1 MPKNYSE
8 LSKIRRNQAFQA
20 ELKEIPGIQDVLLSL
35 DIPYC
40 LASSGDVEKIHT
52 TLGITGLL
60 HFFEGKI
67 FSSQMV
73 KRGKPFPD
81 LFLLAA
87 EKSNVKPE
95 NCLVIE
101 DSVPGVR
108 AGVAA
113 GMRVMGFLG
122 GSHVYPQLGP
132 ALAEAG
138 ALTLFSEMPKFNQA
152 FATAINT

>member
-81 LFLLAA
+81 LFLQTR
-87 EKSNVKPE
+87 E
-95 NCLVIE
+95 NIDQRIFTKMIKNFFCREIRN
-101 DSVPGVR
+101 S
-108 AGVAA
+108 
-113 GMRVMGFLG
+113 
-122 GSHVYPQLGP
+122 
-132 ALAEAG
+132 
-138 ALTLFSEMPKFNQA
+138 K
-152 FATAINT
+152 